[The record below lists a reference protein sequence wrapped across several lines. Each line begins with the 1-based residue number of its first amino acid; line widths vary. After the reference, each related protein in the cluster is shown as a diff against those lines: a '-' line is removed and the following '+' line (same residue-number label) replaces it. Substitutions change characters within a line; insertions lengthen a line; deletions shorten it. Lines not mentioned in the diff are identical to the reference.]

1 MMRKMKMPGGMMVT
15 GTPLTPTRPTRPG
28 RLPPM
33 WRLTCGSVT
42 ARLARVGFKWM
53 RWTSRRLRSITGI
66 GGND

>member
-15 GTPLTPTRPTRPG
+15 GTPLTPTRPTRLG

-33 WRLTCGSVT
+33 WKLTCGSAT
-42 ARLARVGFKWM
+42 ARLARVGSKWM